1 MRRFFPADSLAKE
14 PYSVILGFPKAT
26 KAQLKSRMKELKKL
40 GVQSVSF
47 EGPMVIGKQNVLGK
61 GYTGVVVLA
70 KIGSK
75 KVALK
80 IRRTDSPRARMEN
93 EAMLLEAANKV
104 GAGPRLI
111 KNSRN
116 FVAMEYLDGKKIFDW
131 VRDLEGKGSAVK
143 LKQVIRKVM
152 TDCYKLDMAGLDHGE
167 LSNITKHVIVGKT
180 PTMIDFES
188 SSLERKVSNVTSATQ
203 AIFIGSGLAK
213 IVRQIYSVPPKQK
226 IIPVLRRYKEKRSPA
241 SFEKVLEVLKLCQ
254 AKQ

>member
-1 MRRFFPADSLAKE
+1 MRRFFPVDTLAE
-14 PYSVILGFPKAT
+14 DPYSLILGFPKAT
-26 KAQLKSRMKELKKL
+26 KAQLKSRMEELKKL

-47 EGPMVIGKQNVLGK
+47 DGPMAIGKQNVLGK
-61 GYTGVVVLA
+61 GYTGIVILA

-80 IRRTDSPRARMEN
+80 IRRTDSPRASMEN
-93 EAMLLEAANKV
+93 EALLLEAANKA
-104 GAGPRLI
+104 GAGPKLI
-111 KNSRN
+111 KSSKN

-131 VRDLEGKGSAVK
+131 VRDLEGRGSAAR

-167 LSNITKHVIVGKT
+167 LSNITKHIIVGKA

-213 IVRQIYSVPPKQK
+213 IVRQIYSVPSKQK
-226 IIPVLRRYKEKRSPA
+226 IIPVLRRYKEMRGPD
-241 SFEKVLEVLKLCQ
+241 SFERVLEVLGL
-254 AKQ
+254 

>member
-1 MRRFFPADSLAKE
+1 MRQFFPVDSLAE
-14 PYSVILGFPKAT
+14 GPHAEILGFPKAT
-26 KAQLKSRMKELKKL
+26 KAQLKSRIKELKRL
-40 GVQSVSF
+40 GVQGISF
-47 EGPMVIGKQNVLGK
+47 DGPMTIGKQNVLGK
-61 GYTGVVVLA
+61 GYTGIVVLA
-70 KIGSK
+70 KMGSK

-80 IRRTDSPRARMEN
+80 IRRTDSPRASMEN

-104 GAGPRLI
+104 GAGPKLI

-131 VRDLEGKGSAVK
+131 VRDLEGRGSAVR

-167 LSNITKHVIVGKT
+167 LSNITKHVIVGKST
-180 PTMIDFES
+180 TMIDFES

-213 IVRQIYSVPPKQK
+213 IVRQIYSVPSKQK
-226 IIPVLRRYKEKRSPA
+226 IIPVLRQYKEKRSPA
-241 SFEKVLEVLKLCQ
+241 SFEKVLEVLRLCQ